1 MHESIKKHKWDII
14 VISAILIVALISLT
28 LVLAF
33 RQEGDTVVVT
43 VDGVTV
49 GKYSLSVNATYNLS
63 GITATEENPITNV
76 LVIENGVAYLS
87 DANCPD
93 KTCVTRG
100 KIKYVGQS
108 RTCLPNMLT
117 VKIVGESNSGVDI
130 EF

>member
-1 MHESIKKHKWDII
+1 MPEFIKKHKPDII
-14 VISAILIVALISLT
+14 VISVILVIAIISLSFILI
-28 LVLAF
+28 F
-33 RQEGDTVVVT
+33 REEGDSVVVS

-49 GKYSLSVNATYNLS
+49 GKYPLNVNATYNLS

-76 LVIENGVAYLS
+76 LVIENGVAYLV

-100 KIKYVGQS
+100 KIRYVGQS

-117 VKIVGESNSGVDI
+117 VKIVGESDSGVDI
-130 EF
+130 EI